1 MCFLGF
7 FFCLVPLFLIAR
19 SSLGRASPQRA
30 TDPRTGGGAWP
41 PAPDRGLYKYE
52 ASPRGGG
59 HQALFT
65 REEHPSGAT
74 DPQNKRRRRKAQR
87 GRPTSKKPA
96 EKEEENKAPG
106 RGAIKIPEPGQGGGN
121 NLKNSWPLHQ
131 GQYPSGAT
139 DPGET
144 TGLSTR
150 GEYSS
155 GATDPG
161 KTTGLSTRGEYS
173 SGATDPG

>member
-1 MCFLGF
+1 MWCFFGF
-7 FFCLVPLFLIAR
+7 FWLVPLFLIAR

-87 GRPTSKKPA
+87 GRPTSKKTGG
-96 EKEEENKAPG
+96 G
-106 RGAIKIPEPGQGGGN
+106 RGGEQSPGQGGYKNPGARSRWRQQSQKQLASPSGTVPKRGDRPRRN
-121 NLKNSWPLHQ
+121 NRPLH
-131 GQYPSGAT
+131 
-139 DPGET
+139 
-144 TGLSTR
+144 
-150 GEYSS
+150 
-155 GATDPG
+155 
-161 KTTGLSTRGEYS
+161 
-173 SGATDPG
+173 